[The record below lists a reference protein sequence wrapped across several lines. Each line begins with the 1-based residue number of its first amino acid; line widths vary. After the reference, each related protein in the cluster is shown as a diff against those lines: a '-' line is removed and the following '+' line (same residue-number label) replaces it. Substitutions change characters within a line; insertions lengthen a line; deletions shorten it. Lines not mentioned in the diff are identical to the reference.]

1 MTAQIFR
8 RMMIAVLAIFCIG
21 ASGSAHDLDPEAV
34 KRLALEAILENPEIV
49 MEAVQLLE
57 RREAAERERQ
67 AASALVAER
76 RRLENDPN
84 APVVGNPMGSVTV
97 VEFFDYNCPYCRRA
111 KVQLDAVLRSDD
123 DVRVVLREWP
133 ILGEESVFAARAAL
147 AARKQDKYVVF
158 HDALMALRGRANEAS
173 VMQVAR
179 QVGLDVAQLRTDMDA
194 PEIDAH
200 IDASME
206 LARSIGFSGT
216 PSFVVGDTLVP
227 GFIEADAMSAHI
239 EKAREGS

>member
-1 MTAQIFR
+1 MRAR
-8 RMMIAVLAIFCIG
+8 IFCRMVLTAMAVCCFG
-21 ASGSAHDLDPEAV
+21 ASASAHELDPEAV

-49 MEAVQLLE
+49 MEAVQILE
-57 RREAAERERQ
+57 QRETAARERQ
-67 AASALVAER
+67 AASALVAQR
-76 RRLENDPN
+76 ARLERDPN
-84 APVVGNPMGSVTV
+84 APVVGNPAGSVTV
-97 VEFFDYNCPYCRRA
+97 VEFFDYNCPYCKRA
-111 KVQLDAVLRSDD
+111 KVQLDTVLRADD

-147 AARKQDKYVVF
+147 AARKQNKYVVF
-158 HDALMALRGRANEAS
+158 HDALMALRGRANETT
-173 VMQVAR
+173 VMQVAER
-179 QVGLDVAQLRTDMDA
+179 VGLDVAQLRQDMSA

-206 LARSIGFSGT
+206 LARAIGFSGT

-239 EKAREGS
+239 EAAREGS